1 MRPNIYKNI
10 HKLYEVFTSI
20 ENDFNNHVDIIS
32 SKDNIKAR
40 QVNIDSLSA
49 EDIYD
54 ALGCEA
60 LDEE

>member
-1 MRPNIYKNI
+1 MIDG
-10 HKLYEVFTSI
+10 YEQ
-20 ENDFNNHVDIIS
+20 DD
-32 SKDNIKAR
+32 KDNIKAR

-60 LDEE
+60 LDEEWEDFKNNWKIKTES

>member
-1 MRPNIYKNI
+1 MTDGYDQDDK
-10 HKLYEVFTSI
+10 
-20 ENDFNNHVDIIS
+20 DIV
-32 SKDNIKAR
+32 NIK
-40 QVNIDSLSA
+40 QVNIDSMSI